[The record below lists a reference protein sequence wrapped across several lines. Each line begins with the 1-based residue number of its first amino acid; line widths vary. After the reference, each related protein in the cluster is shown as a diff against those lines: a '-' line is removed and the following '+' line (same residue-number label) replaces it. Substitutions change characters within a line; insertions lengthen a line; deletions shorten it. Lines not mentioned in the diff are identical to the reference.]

1 MRTLAEIGQD
11 LRAAREARGRSLEEV
26 ASQTRMKVSH
36 LRAIEE
42 GDESSLPEPVYIKSF
57 IRKYAQAVGLPAD
70 DLANQYWE
78 TKPLPP
84 PPVQKQEINL
94 PWWIFPWVIAALLI
108 GVVVYFMVV
117 APRSV
122 PEAGPLVTPSPVP
135 TVTPA
140 SPSVLPGAASPSLP
154 AASGAAPVH
163 PATSSPVHAP
173 VVASPAAHTPAATT
187 HVPAAP
193 HATPTVRPTTAPH
206 PTPTPVASPR
216 PSPTPTPAPVPM
228 SVAPGEELKL
238 RLVASEA
245 SWLRVLRDG
254 REVYVGTLP
263 AGQAMSWSANDNLNV
278 SIGNAGGVDVHLG
291 NRSLG
296 KLGAKGEVVRRI
308 FKRGE

>member
-42 GDESSLPEPVYIKSF
+42 GDESSLPEPVYVKSF

-70 DLANQYWE
+70 ELANQYWE

-122 PEAGPLVTPSPVP
+122 PESGPLVTPSPVP

-140 SPSVLPGAASPSLP
+140 SPSALPGAASPSLP
-154 AASGAAPVH
+154 AATGA
-163 PATSSPVHAP
+163 SPVHAP
-173 VVASPAAHTPAATT
+173 AVATPAAAA
-187 HVPAAP
+187 PAPASP
-193 HATPTVRPTTAPH
+193 HATPTVRPTATPY
-206 PTPTPVASPR
+206 PTPTPIASPQA
-216 PSPTPTPAPVPM
+216 SPTPTPAPEPM
-228 SVAPGEELKL
+228 SIAPGEELKV
-238 RLVASEA
+238 RIVATEA

-263 AGQAMSWSANDNLNV
+263 AGQAMSWTANDNLNV
-278 SIGNAGGVDVHLG
+278 SIGNAGGVDLQLG